1 MNMKCKAMPFMGFKA
16 SGDGIVEAYVAVYG
30 NVDSYN
36 ERIRYGAF
44 KSSLETRRPGVVWSH
59 DFQRPIGKTLEVRE
73 VPAGSD
79 ELPEAI
85 RQNGGLY
92 VKGQLALKTRD
103 GLDMYEHLS
112 FGSIQEFSFG
122 FEVKNSEMGAD
133 GVTELTEIV
142 IYEWSPVLVGANPK
156 TQLVGVKSMDLMQ
169 KTELLGELLTD
180 LTGHVEAHGDMR
192 VKAGRT
198 VSKNTHKRLA
208 SVAASLKLAYREMDT
223 FLKEHDPNK
232 DGDGKSIE
240 KRRLAIKSKF
250 GALTQSV
257 NQGTK

>member
-1 MNMKCKAMPFMGFKA
+1 MSMQYKALPMMGFKA
-16 SGDGIVEAYVAVYG
+16 SGDGIVEAYVAIYG

-36 ERIRYGAF
+36 ERIKFGAF
-44 KSSLETRRPGVVWSH
+44 KNSIESRRPGVVWSH

-73 VPAGSD
+73 VPPGSD
-79 ELPEAI
+79 ELPDAI
-85 RQNGGLY
+85 KDNGGLY

-122 FEVKNSEMGAD
+122 FEVKNSQMGAD
-133 GVTELTEIV
+133 GVTELTEIM

-156 TQLVGVKSMDLMQ
+156 TQLIGVKSMDLSE
-169 KTELLGELLTD
+169 KSELLDSLIAD
-180 LTGHVEAHGDMR
+180 LSGHVKAYGDMK

-198 VSKNTHKRLA
+198 VSKNTHKRLS

-223 FLKEHDPNK
+223 FLKEHDPNRT
-232 DGDGKSIE
+232 DDGKSIE
-240 KRRLAIKSKF
+240 RRKLALKAKF
-250 GALTQSV
+250 GMLSTN
-257 NQGTK
+257 NQGT